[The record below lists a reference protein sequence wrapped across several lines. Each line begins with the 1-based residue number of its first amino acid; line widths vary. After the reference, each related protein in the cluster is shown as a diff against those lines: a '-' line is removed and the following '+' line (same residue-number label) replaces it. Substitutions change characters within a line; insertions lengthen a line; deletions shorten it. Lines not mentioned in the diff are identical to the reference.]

1 MAATSRTQM
10 TSSLKC
16 RNWSAQLC
24 QSVYTLVDSDTQT
37 EFYPITD
44 VQPVKKMAPHVCE
57 IMVKLPSVGDES
69 SGSIH
74 YPLQFLCCRLWQT
87 SHHQVE

>member
-1 MAATSRTQM
+1 
-10 TSSLKC
+10 
-16 RNWSAQLC
+16 
-24 QSVYTLVDSDTQT
+24 VYTLVDSDTQT

-57 IMVKLPSVGDES
+57 IMFKLPSAGDES

-74 YPLQFLCCRLWQT
+74 YVLQFLCAGLQCT
-87 SHHQVE
+87 SQQAVAEVDTTGNKSVDQDGNFFVIQ